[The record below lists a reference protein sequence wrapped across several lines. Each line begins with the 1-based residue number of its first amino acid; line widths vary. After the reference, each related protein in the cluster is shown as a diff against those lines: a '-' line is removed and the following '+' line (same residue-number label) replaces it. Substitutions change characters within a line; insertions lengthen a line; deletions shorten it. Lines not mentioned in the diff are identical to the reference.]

1 MGNKQPTAI
10 VKIATFILLV
20 GGLLTFI
27 AALTRLTVLT
37 TSNNFATLN
46 TTVEKLINL
55 ILLIWSALSILSGW
69 FLIKLKKWPYVLGIV
84 VMSLSIVVHLLAL
97 AKVGTTRWYSLIL
110 SIAVLVLLIV
120 GRKSFRK

>member
-1 MGNKQPTAI
+1 MGNKQPSTI

-27 AALTRLTVLT
+27 TALTRLTVLT

-46 TTVEKLINL
+46 TTVEKLTNI

-120 GRKSFRK
+120 GRKSFKK